1 VEWFKVKASP
11 STAKKKKKLT
21 MLDMLKNNMEEIEH
35 LDHAQGIVFVD
46 QING

>member
-1 VEWFKVKASP
+1 VVQGEGKP
-11 STAKKKKKLT
+11 QYCKKKKKLT